1 MLELNH
7 WGAVYRDL
15 HAVNERGQHRHERLY
30 LGLSLKGF
38 VVSRCERGY
47 LKALVSEG
55 RPTRLNTL
63 GLLAIGRIRPSD
75 VKEEIKDD
83 GLY

>member
-1 MLELNH
+1 VLELNR
-7 WGAVYRDL
+7 WSAVYRDL

-30 LGLSLKGF
+30 FGLSLKGF

-63 GLLAIGRIRPSD
+63 GLLAIGRIRPSE

>member
-1 MLELNH
+1 MQ
-7 WGAVYRDL
+7 AR
-15 HAVNERGQHRHERLY
+15 
-30 LGLSLKGF
+30 
-38 VVSRCERGY
+38 Y
-47 LKALVSEG
+47 LKDLLSEG